1 MSWLTLVRH
10 AQASFFADDYDRL
23 SKVGQ
28 AQASLLGQHWV
39 RRGLAFDEVYAGPRR
54 RQQQTA
60 ELVGIVYAEAG
71 TRWPEPVVVP
81 EFDEYD
87 LGGLLHVLAPE
98 RARQD
103 SAFAELMARYHESA
117 DDTSRARNFQKAFE
131 ALTRHWVTAGH
142 LLAGLETWPAFR
154 ARVQHGM
161 HRMLERPGR
170 GRRVA
175 VFTSG
180 GFIGT
185 VVQLALDG
193 PDRLAL
199 EMSWRIRNCA
209 LTEFVFTRGRLTLD
223 GFNAVPHLE
232 KPELW
237 TYR

>member
-1 MSWLTLVRH
+1 MSSLMLVRH

-23 SKVGQ
+23 SEVGR

-39 RRGLAFDEVYAGPRR
+39 RRGFVFDEVYTGPRC

-60 ELVGIVYAEAG
+60 ELAGVVYGQAG
-71 TRWPEPVVVP
+71 ARWPEPVVFP

-98 RARQD
+98 LARQD
-103 SAFAELMARYHESA
+103 RAFAELMARYQQSE
-117 DDTSRARNFQKAFE
+117 DDPSRARNFQKAFE
-131 ALTRHWVTAGH
+131 ALTGHWATAGH
-142 LLAGLETWPAFR
+142 LLTGLETWPAFR
-154 ARVQHGM
+154 ARVQRGM
-161 HRMLERPGR
+161 RRILERPGH

-185 VVQLALDG
+185 AVQLAFDG
-193 PDRLAL
+193 PDRMAL

-209 LTEFVFTRGRLTLD
+209 LTEFVFTRERLTLD

>member
-1 MSWLTLVRH
+1 MSSLMLVRH

-23 SKVGQ
+23 SEVGR

-39 RRGLAFDEVYAGPRR
+39 RRGLVVDEVYTGPRC

-60 ELVGIVYAEAG
+60 ELAGVVYGQAG
-71 TRWPEPVVVP
+71 ARWPEPVVFP

-87 LGGLLHVLAPE
+87 LVGLLHVLAPE
-98 RARQD
+98 LARQD
-103 SAFAELMARYHESA
+103 RAFAELMARYHQSE
-117 DDTSRARNFQKAFE
+117 DDPSRARNFQKAFE
-131 ALTRHWVTAGH
+131 ALTGHWVTAGH
-142 LLAGLETWPAFR
+142 LLTGLETWPAFR
-154 ARVQHGM
+154 ARVQRGM
-161 HRMLERPGR
+161 RRILERPGH

-185 VVQLALDG
+185 AVQLALDS
-193 PDRLAL
+193 PDRMAL

-209 LTEFVFTRGRLTLD
+209 LTEFVFTRERLTLD